1 MMMIEDD
8 IVKRI
13 VYSKIGG
20 PESIEIIDEELGKPN
35 NNQVKVRVYRAGI
48 NFADLMMRQGL
59 YGSNPDF
66 PFTPGYETSGIIIET
81 GDEVK
86 KLEVGERVIAMT
98 GFGGYAEEVIVDSSR
113 IIPIPDEISFDQAA
127 AMPVTYGTA
136 YHMLV
141 FLGRMKKDDS
151 ILIHH
156 AAGGVGTA
164 AAQICNSIGAKVIIG
179 TASESKKEFVES
191 LGMRFVDRENEDF
204 VKVCKELTGGK
215 GVHQAID
222 PVAGKHLMRSYNSL
236 RNGGKLHCF
245 GASSAVPKEKRSIFA
260 ALKMVLNTPKFNPM
274 KMMNSNKAVFGV
286 HMGRMDDEEIFR
298 NHLEE
303 LGKLLQNGEINPI
316 IDSVWRFEE
325 VVEAQKHMHN
335 RKNRGK
341 VLLDFSPLE

>member
-141 FLGRMKKDDS
+141 YLGRMKKGDS

-215 GVHQAID
+215 G
-222 PVAGKHLMRSYNSL
+222 
-236 RNGGKLHCF
+236 C
-245 GASSAVPKEKRSIFA
+245 
-260 ALKMVLNTPKFNPM
+260 
-274 KMMNSNKAVFGV
+274 
-286 HMGRMDDEEIFR
+286 
-298 NHLEE
+298 
-303 LGKLLQNGEINPI
+303 LLYTSPSPR
-316 IDSVWRFEE
+316 D
-325 VVEAQKHMHN
+325 
-335 RKNRGK
+335 RG
-341 VLLDFSPLE
+341 